1 MKMIEKKRILQI
13 LEQHKEKLKDKYKV
27 KELGIFGSYARGEQK
42 ITSDIDIL
50 VEFEE
55 VPDLFTFLELEGYL
69 EELLHTKVDLVRRKA
84 LRPELKDDILDEVT
98 YL

>member
-1 MKMIEKKRILQI
+1 MTKEEILNI
-13 LEQHKEKLKDKYKV
+13 LELHKEELKHKYKI
-27 KELGIFGSYARGEQK
+27 KELGIFGSYARGEEK

-69 EELLHTKVDLVRRKA
+69 EELLHTKVDLVRKKA
-84 LRPELKDDILDEVT
+84 LRPELKDNILDEVT

>member
-1 MKMIEKKRILQI
+1 MTKDEILQI
-13 LEQHKEKLKDKYKV
+13 LELHKEELKHKYKV
-27 KELGIFGSYARGEQK
+27 KELGIFGSYVRGDDK

-55 VPDLFTFLELEGYL
+55 VPDLFTFLEIEGYL
-69 EELLHTKVDLVRRKA
+69 EELLRTKVDLVRKKA
-84 LRPELKDDILDEVT
+84 LRPQLQDNILAEVT